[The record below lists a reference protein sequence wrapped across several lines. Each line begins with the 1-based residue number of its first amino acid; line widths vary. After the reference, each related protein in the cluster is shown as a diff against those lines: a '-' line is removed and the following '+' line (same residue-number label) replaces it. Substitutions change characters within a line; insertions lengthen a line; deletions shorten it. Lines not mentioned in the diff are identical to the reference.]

1 MVDEMGYGATIHGLA
16 EAAVA
21 LPTHMP
27 TVLLHGMLPLS
38 TLLDHCTDDPLL
50 RAILSIQCGDH
61 GMAPSRAP
69 AALHAG
75 LQAYYFDGGC
85 YPKGGGHHI
94 PDTLMRHIR
103 RHGGAVKLGVEVERI
118 LIEDGRAIG
127 VRLADGQEIRAG
139 IVVSNADP
147 GVTWGRLVEPEHL
160 PWRLRHRIEHLHYSI
175 STLSLFMAVDM
186 DLRAAGIDSGNIW
199 YSRTP
204 DIDAVY
210 SLADRQVL
218 TGQEVI
224 PGLFFNVTTLK
235 DPSLRHDGLHTVE
248 AITVASIDPFS
259 RWQDTPPG
267 QRPAEYAQ
275 LKADLTERILDAVEC
290 FVPGLRERTVFR
302 TLGTP
307 LTNQHFLHATR
318 GGIYGTEKTVGNLGP
333 FGFAVDTHIHG
344 LYQCGASIIAP
355 GINGVTTSGLQAA
368 AAALGCTADELL
380 TAHGAVAAHL
390 SIGAPGGLAGRIA
403 APHAGAPAD
412 GLGGGA
418 IELTGEVDVTPDT
431 TSPQEGSMMRG
442 QGSGTDGEPDGG
454 GGSRGDD
461 GAGRAAGAKGP
472 RARAGPAHRRHAGA
486 ARRHH
491 RRGRRGGGSYDA
503 HLRQRAAGAG
513 QGPGPHRRHRRASA
527 RQGQPRS
534 GVRVVVHAERQRRD
548 DRHDLGAGERAAR
561 RAGRDHQ
568 HPQRRYR
575 PRRDHP
581 LGGRPE
587 ERPAAVVAPGGG
599 RNLRRHA
606 QRHQR
611 LPRHG

>member
-1 MVDEMGYGATIHGLA
+1 MQDYDAIVIGSGSGGLTAALAMARAGKRVIVFEQHYLPGGYSQSFMLKGFRFSPGIHYVGSLGPDGGLRRIYEGLGVANDLIFFELDPDGYDRVFVGDERFDIPKGKERFAERLKARFPSEAAGIDRYFDLVSRMVDEMGYGATIHGLA

-38 TLLDHCTDDPLL
+38 TLLDRCTDHPLL

-147 GVTWGRLVEPEHL
+147 GVTWGRLVEPDHL

-186 DLRAAGIDSGNIW
+186 DLRAAGLDSGNIW

-368 AAALGCTADELL
+368 AAALGCQPDELL
-380 TAHGAVAAHL
+380 TA
-390 SIGAPGGLAGRIA
+390 
-403 APHAGAPAD
+403 
-412 GLGGGA
+412 
-418 IELTGEVDVTPDT
+418 
-431 TSPQEGSMMRG
+431 
-442 QGSGTDGEPDGG
+442 
-454 GGSRGDD
+454 
-461 GAGRAAGAKGP
+461 
-472 RARAGPAHRRHAGA
+472 
-486 ARRHH
+486 
-491 RRGRRGGGSYDA
+491 
-503 HLRQRAAGAG
+503 
-513 QGPGPHRRHRRASA
+513 
-527 RQGQPRS
+527 QGQS
-534 GVRVVVHAERQRRD
+534 LRVYPSEHPEEWPAE
-548 DRHDLGAGERAAR
+548 L
-561 RAGRDHQ
+561 
-568 HPQRRYR
+568 R
-575 PRRDHP
+575 PRLRAHP
-581 LGGRPE
+581 PSGQE
-587 ERPAAVVAPGGG
+587 AVPS
-599 RNLRRHA
+599 N
-606 QRHQR
+606 
-611 LPRHG
+611 